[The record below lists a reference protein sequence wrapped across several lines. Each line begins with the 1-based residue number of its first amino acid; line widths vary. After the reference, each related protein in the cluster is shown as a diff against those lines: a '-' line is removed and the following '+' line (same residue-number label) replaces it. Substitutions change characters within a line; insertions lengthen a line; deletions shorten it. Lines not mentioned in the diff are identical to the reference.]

1 MAKFP
6 PEVKAFHDAMLR
18 IPGIVDVSTGLKDLA
33 EFTPDTYSFPGEF
46 GDLPHALLRRTNG
59 GLENEAWANTEF
71 ETSKDGAGWI
81 AIEFV
86 AWWVRDMSRSKE
98 QIQLRTMALPPVAGK
113 KQLGTTLRFIID
125 HFIICPGGDTA
136 VALTM
141 IQNRAES
148 LNDSIDE
155 YQELLGPPVET
166 PRKKGWFGRTK

>member
-1 MAKFP
+1 
-6 PEVKAFHDAMLR
+6 
-18 IPGIVDVSTGLKDLA
+18 
-33 EFTPDTYSFPGEF
+33 
-46 GDLPHALLRRTNG
+46 
-59 GLENEAWANTEF
+59 
-71 ETSKDGAGWI
+71 
-81 AIEFV
+81 
-86 AWWVRDMSRSKE
+86 
-98 QIQLRTMALPPVAGK
+98 MALPPVAGK

-155 YQELLGPPVET
+155 YQELLSPPVET